1 MVEEIKLFG
10 VTIRSDL
17 RWSSNTD
24 LKVGLYDKISSLR
37 REIKKNRKI
46 WIYVQII
53 CRKAISE
60 PYFFQKIVWTKNFE
74 VGRSAMD
81 VHTFINL

>member
-24 LKVGLYDKISSLR
+24 LKAGLYDKISSLR
-37 REIKKNRKI
+37 REIKKTTKI
-46 WIYVQII
+46 WMYVQII
-53 CRKAISE
+53 GRKGISE
-60 PYFFQKIVWTKNFE
+60 PYFFPKKNLDKKKL
-74 VGRSAMD
+74 R
-81 VHTFINL
+81 